1 MIMKKL
7 IYAAVATLMILS
19 GCEYHPYYDGQEF
32 FVNDSMTNT
41 VIDKNGEDIIISL
54 QYDEPYVLECYGGK
68 GKNYTITVS
77 DPDCLGYSLSKSDV
91 ETPPFDF
98 NAVPASV
105 TLLPKKLGDTSITIK
120 DDDTGE
126 SIQLNVHIHTGYHVL
141 QLSETEYFFN
151 DTVFAFIYG
160 GENDVL
166 KICKGSIYT
175 RVIEPV
181 VDGRYAF
188 VDIDGML
195 YFEMTYPADE
205 NGRPLE
211 GGEEAFRRYQVQLY
225 DWWGQYSVYEPSVML
240 SDMNLQDIR
249 PVTREAAI
257 PEIKYENFRFV
268 DATGHD
274 GPLSE
279 FLEPYNPE
287 DHSYTRFGYF
297 YTQSARL
304 IPWIY

>member
-7 IYAAVATLMILS
+7 IYAAVAALMILS

-98 NAVPASV
+98 NAVPSSV

-211 GGEEAFRRYQVQLY
+211 GGEETFRRYQVQLY
-225 DWWGQYSVYEPSVML
+225 DWWGQYSVYEPSDML

-249 PVTREAAI
+249 PVTREASI
-257 PEIKYENFRFV
+257 PEIKYENLRFV

>member
-1 MIMKKL
+1 MKRC
-7 IYAAVATLMILS
+7 IYAAVAALIILS

-41 VIDKNGEDIIISL
+41 VIDNDGEDIIISL
-54 QYDEPYVLECYGGK
+54 QYDEPYILECYGGK
-68 GKNYTITVS
+68 GKNYTITIS
-77 DPDCLGYSLSKSDV
+77 DPDCLDYSLSKSDV

-98 NAVPASV
+98 NVIPTEI
-105 TLLPKKLGDTSITIK
+105 TLLPKKLGETSITIK

-141 QLSETEYFFN
+141 QLSETQFFFN

-160 GENDVL
+160 GEDDVL
-166 KICKGSIYT
+166 KVCQGSIYT
-175 RVIEPV
+175 RRIRPE

-188 VDIDGML
+188 VEIDGLL
-195 YFEMTYPADE
+195 YFEIRYPADE

-211 GGEEAFRRYQVQLY
+211 GGEETFRRYQVQLY
-225 DWWGQYSVYEPSVML
+225 DWWNYVVYDPSRML

-249 PVTREAAI
+249 PVTKETAV

-268 DATGHD
+268 DVTDYEGS
-274 GPLSE
+274 LSGYV
-279 FLEPYNPE
+279 EPYNPE
-287 DHSYTRFGYF
+287 TPSSPKFNYF

>member
-1 MIMKKL
+1 MKKYY
-7 IYAAVATLMILS
+7 IYAAVAALMILS

-41 VIDKNGEDIIISL
+41 VIDKDGQDIIISL

-77 DPDCLGYSLSKSDV
+77 DPDCLGYSLNKSDV

-98 NAVPASV
+98 KAVPASV

-126 SIQLNVHIHTGYHVL
+126 SIQLNVHIHTGYHVF
-141 QLSETEYFFN
+141 QLSESEFFFN

-160 GENDVL
+160 GEDDVL

-211 GGEEAFRRYQVQLY
+211 GGEETFRRYQVQLY
-225 DWWGQYSVYEPSVML
+225 DWWGQYSVYEPSDML

-249 PVTREAAI
+249 PVTKETAF
-257 PEIKYENFRFV
+257 PDIKYENFRFV
-268 DATGHD
+268 DATDHD

-287 DHSYTRFGYF
+287 DHASPRFRYF

>member
-1 MIMKKL
+1 MKNL
-7 IYAAVATLMILS
+7 IYAAVAALIILS

-41 VIDKNGEDIIISL
+41 VIDKDGEDIIISL

-77 DPDCLGYSLSKSDV
+77 DPDCLGYSLSKRDV

-98 NAVPASV
+98 NVIPTEI
-105 TLLPKKLGDTSITIK
+105 TLLPKKLGETSITIK

-141 QLSETEYFFN
+141 QLSETQFFFN

-160 GENDVL
+160 GEDDVL
-166 KICKGSIYT
+166 KVCQGSIYT
-175 RVIEPV
+175 RRIKPE

-195 YFEMTYPADE
+195 YFEIRYPADE

-225 DWWGQYSVYEPSVML
+225 DWWGQYSVYEPSDML

-249 PVTREAAI
+249 PVTRETAI
-257 PEIKYENFRFV
+257 PEIKYENLRFV